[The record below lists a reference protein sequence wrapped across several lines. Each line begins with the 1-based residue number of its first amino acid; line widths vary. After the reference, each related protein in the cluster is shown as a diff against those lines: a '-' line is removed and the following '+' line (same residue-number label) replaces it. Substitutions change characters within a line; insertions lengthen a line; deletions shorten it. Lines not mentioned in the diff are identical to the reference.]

1 MKTGDWVKTVL
12 TIHSS
17 IGRKFVAV
25 NNPVP
30 GGWLPTDTALANNM
44 PVGIRESEKPSDNS
58 HYFYERQLNPSTT
71 RFYADYL
78 PAGSY
83 NISYY
88 SQVRNAGTFIAMP
101 AIVEEM
107 YDDENRATTTQNLIK
122 ILKD

>member
-1 MKTGDWVKTVL
+1 MGCSEHLV
-12 TIHSS
+12 
-17 IGRKFVAV
+17 F
-25 NNPVP
+25 
-30 GGWLPTDTALANNM
+30 ALARNM

-58 HYFYERQLNPSTT
+58 YYFYERQLNPATI

-88 SQVRNAGTFIAMP
+88 SQVRNTGTFIAMP

-107 YDDENRATTTQNLIK
+107 YDDENRATTTQTQIK
-122 ILKD
+122 ILSE